1 MIQRNEYVLKSMFG
15 SFFLATVA
23 SAMIGQIGGITDSI
37 IVGNLVSPDAL
48 SAVRVWQPVSSVMLI
63 IIGLMSSGAGFLSA
77 RSIGGQDYGKANRV
91 FNHHLYYV
99 VGSALLI
106 TCLILPFLDTVAGLL
121 TTDERL
127 LPMLKPYIQAD
138 LFCIFVAA
146 VCGVPMSYIIVIGN
160 PSLITR
166 RVIISQLLN
175 VVFDLLLC
183 GVFDMGLVGASY
195 ATALSN
201 LLAFTS
207 LVGYMRKNSR
217 IFRLWRPDRI
227 CSAGLY
233 RECFVIGLPMLFA
246 ALLGPVLA
254 YVMNSVVVN
263 RMGADGMYAFTIY
276 FQFNS
281 ICMLALA
288 GTSNAIGSIGGI
300 LIGEEDYD
308 SFRLLIYRIFRMLIV
323 VMPVMSLLVYLFPD
337 MLARLY
343 GAEGSLIDQCRTPF
357 RLMCL
362 ALLPDALANTLFIT
376 YFVQGHHRLCRW
388 LKIAIDLIAI
398 LTVVVIG
405 SYGPQYIWYILPVNA
420 WIGLLL
426 IVTMAYVVHRRNTL
440 YGWPTLMNTLPS
452 NPAVTFSVPY
462 TPEGVE
468 ECLTQVR
475 PFVEAC
481 ELPDGMAV
489 AVALEELLYEI
500 VETHAEHEHQKDE
513 TFDVRIIDKET
524 VFTVMLKDKGP
535 LRNPIYK
542 YTDKEVLDLDDGNM
556 RRAILSRVCKNINH
570 KYMNGINCIYLNYS
584 RNDRGSQGQEH

>member
-146 VCGVPMSYIIVIGN
+146 VCGVPMSYIIVNGN
-160 PSLITR
+160 PRLITR

-263 RMGADGMYAFTIY
+263 RMGADGMYAFTIWRH
-276 FQFNS
+276 
-281 ICMLALA
+281 L
-288 GTSNAIGSIGGI
+288 
-300 LIGEEDYD
+300 DRRR
-308 SFRLLIYRIFRMLIV
+308 RL
-323 VMPVMSLLVYLFPD
+323 
-337 MLARLY
+337 
-343 GAEGSLIDQCRTPF
+343 
-357 RLMCL
+357 
-362 ALLPDALANTLFIT
+362 
-376 YFVQGHHRLCRW
+376 
-388 LKIAIDLIAI
+388 
-398 LTVVVIG
+398 
-405 SYGPQYIWYILPVNA
+405 
-420 WIGLLL
+420 
-426 IVTMAYVVHRRNTL
+426 
-440 YGWPTLMNTLPS
+440 
-452 NPAVTFSVPY
+452 
-462 TPEGVE
+462 
-468 ECLTQVR
+468 
-475 PFVEAC
+475 
-481 ELPDGMAV
+481 
-489 AVALEELLYEI
+489 
-500 VETHAEHEHQKDE
+500 
-513 TFDVRIIDKET
+513 
-524 VFTVMLKDKGP
+524 
-535 LRNPIYK
+535 
-542 YTDKEVLDLDDGNM
+542 
-556 RRAILSRVCKNINH
+556 
-570 KYMNGINCIYLNYS
+570 
-584 RNDRGSQGQEH
+584 